1 MSKEHVA
8 NLNQLSQA
16 ELKKKLEGLPEPEL
30 RELHQESI
38 DSGDYSLQILLCYAL
53 LKYEDNQSL
62 ALDEI
67 TRLKRIVDA
76 SDHKAL
82 MFKS

>member
-1 MSKEHVA
+1 MSKEHLRD
-8 NLNQLSQA
+8 LNNLSQE
-16 ELKKKLEGLPEPEL
+16 ELKKKLEGLPKQEL
-30 RELHQESI
+30 RELHQQSI

-53 LKYEDNQSL
+53 LKYEPNKSL

-76 SDHKAL
+76 SGNKAL
-82 MFKS
+82 MLKS